1 MRFIGLALALLTL
14 TACQSQVVTHYDQR
28 PTPTERRQSALDQM
42 ELVFEGNY
50 SKDEIKAALDDSFR
64 QLGMKRN
71 ESNYRHAGDVL
82 VALSNY
88 DMEKGCDTC
97 TEMAILD
104 YMNRN
109 YLPSMGKNW
118 RKYAAFASSF
128 LLAEETQ

>member
-1 MRFIGLALALLTL
+1 MRLFGLALALLTVA
-14 TACQSQVVTHYDQR
+14 ACQSQVVTHYDQR
-28 PTPTERRQSALDQM
+28 PTPTERPQSALDQM
-42 ELVFEGNY
+42 EFVFEGSY
-50 SKDEIKAALDDSFR
+50 SKNEIKAALDASFR
-64 QLGMKRN
+64 HFGMKGN

-88 DMEKGCDTC
+88 DMKKGCDTC

-109 YLPSMGKNW
+109 YLPSMGTNW
-118 RKYAAFASSF
+118 RKYAALASSF